1 MNTRIRYMA
10 MARENEK
17 IINQGFYEAEGE
29 VFHFASPLSRLEEA
43 EIYGPKVLEE
53 MVSSL
58 SAPLGEGRISVVE
71 GDTLAYG
78 AEGVLNFANAFT
90 PGGGYLYGA
99 SSQEEALCREST
111 LYASLAGKKGLP
123 YYEENRRR
131 QSMYGSGGMVFSPF
145 VEIFRSA
152 DGTLFGPPRQTAV
165 ITAPAID
172 LRGPAG
178 KMDKEEISRRRIQR
192 IRCILALAVAKGIR
206 TLTLGAWGCGVFRN
220 PPDQVASD
228 FYRVLVE
235 ERYRFY
241 FDSILFAIYCPGDK
255 RNLQAFRERF
265 ST

>member
-1 MNTRIRYMA
+1 
-10 MARENEK
+10 
-17 IINQGFYEAEGE
+17 
-29 VFHFASPLSRLEEA
+29 
-43 EIYGPKVLEE
+43 
-53 MVSSL
+53 
-58 SAPLGEGRISVVE
+58 
-71 GDTLAYG
+71 
-78 AEGVLNFANAFT
+78 
-90 PGGGYLYGA
+90 
-99 SSQEEALCREST
+99 
-111 LYASLAGKKGLP
+111 
-123 YYEENRRR
+123 
-131 QSMYGSGGMVFSPF
+131 MYGSCGMVFSPF

-178 KMDKEEISRRRIQR
+178 KMDKKEIGRRRIQR
-192 IRCILALAVAKGIR
+192 IRRILALAVAKGIR

-265 ST
+265 SP

>member
-1 MNTRIRYMA
+1 
-10 MARENEK
+10 
-17 IINQGFYEAEGE
+17 
-29 VFHFASPLSRLEEA
+29 
-43 EIYGPKVLEE
+43 
-53 MVSSL
+53 
-58 SAPLGEGRISVVE
+58 
-71 GDTLAYG
+71 
-78 AEGVLNFANAFT
+78 
-90 PGGGYLYGA
+90 
-99 SSQEEALCREST
+99 
-111 LYASLAGKKGLP
+111 
-123 YYEENRRR
+123 
-131 QSMYGSGGMVFSPF
+131 MYGSGSMVFSPF

-178 KMDKEEISRRRIQR
+178 EMDKKEISRRRIQR
-192 IRCILALAVAKGIR
+192 IRRILALAAAKGIR

-220 PPDQVASD
+220 PSDQVASD

-265 ST
+265 SP

>member
-1 MNTRIRYMA
+1 M
-10 MARENEK
+10 
-17 IINQGFYEAEGE
+17 
-29 VFHFASPLSRLEEA
+29 
-43 EIYGPKVLEE
+43 
-53 MVSSL
+53 
-58 SAPLGEGRISVVE
+58 
-71 GDTLAYG
+71 
-78 AEGVLNFANAFT
+78 NFANAFT

-145 VEIFRSA
+145 VEIFRRA

-172 LRGPAG
+172 LRGPTG

-192 IRCILALAVAKGIR
+192 IRRILALAAAKGIR
-206 TLTLGAWGCGVFRN
+206 TLTLGAWGCGVFLN

-265 ST
+265 SP